1 MERRRKPEWSPS
13 SSPDD
18 ETRSDTV
25 IVEQKRTRPRL
36 ALEFYKKLRRGH
48 TNDTIFAIVSLF
60 FGLLVLA
67 LMVGIIFELWRQS
80 ATARSEFG
88 WSFLWSAAYDP
99 PDGEYG
105 ALVFIYGTLVTAFV
119 AILVAGPVGVGI
131 AAYLVEIAPARV
143 NRIVGF
149 VVELLAAIPSI
160 VYGLWGFFALAP
172 FLREYVVPPL
182 QGVLGWL
189 PIFSGSF
196 FGATVFTAS
205 IVLSI
210 MILPTVAAVSR
221 DVLGAVPRD
230 QREAMLALG
239 ATRWEMF
246 RKAVLPYAGSGV
258 LGAIILGLGRAAG
271 ETMAVTF
278 IIGNSPQLFSSLFD
292 QGATLASIIAGQFP
306 EAGGILLSVLIELG
320 LVLFVITILINV
332 SARLIVA
339 LLNRGPRGGM
349 RA

>member
-1 MERRRKPEWSPS
+1 MLS
-13 SSPDD
+13 SLK
-18 ETRSDTV
+18 
-25 IVEQKRTRPRL
+25 Q
-36 ALEFYKKLRRGH
+36 LRRGH
-48 TNDTIFAIVSLF
+48 TNDTIFAIVALL
-60 FGLLVLA
+60 FGLSILVL
-67 LMVGIIFELWRQS
+67 MGGIILELWSQS
-80 ATARSEFG
+80 LTARDEFG
-88 WSFLWSAAYDP
+88 WSFLWSDAWDP
-99 PDGEYG
+99 SSSEYG
-105 ALVFIYGTLVTAFV
+105 ALVFIYGTLWTAFI
-119 AILVAGPVGVGI
+119 AILLAGPIGIGI
-131 AAYLVEIAPARV
+131 AAYLVEIAPMRV

-149 VVELLAAIPSI
+149 IVELLAAIPSI

-182 QGVLGWL
+182 QAVFGWL
-189 PIFSGSF
+189 PLFSGPF
-196 FGATVFTAS
+196 FGPTVFTAG

-221 DVLGAVPRD
+221 DVVRAVPRD

-246 RKAVLPYAGSGV
+246 RRAVLPYAASGV

-320 LVLFVITILINV
+320 LVLFIITILINV
-332 SARLIVA
+332 SARLMVA
-339 LLNRGPRGGM
+339 LLSKRPRGGV

>member
-1 MERRRKPEWSPS
+1 MFKRLR
-13 SSPDD
+13 
-18 ETRSDTV
+18 TGHTSDTV
-25 IVEQKRTRPRL
+25 
-36 ALEFYKKLRRGH
+36 
-48 TNDTIFAIVSLF
+48 FAAVALF
-60 FGLLVLA
+60 FGLSILA
-67 LMVGIIFELWRQS
+67 LMVGIVYQLWLQS
-80 ATARSEFG
+80 ATAREEFG
-88 WSFLWSAAYDP
+88 LGFLWSAAYRP
-99 PDGEYG
+99 AESEYG
-105 ALVFIYGTLVTAFV
+105 ALPFIYGTLVTAFI
-119 AILVAGPVGVGI
+119 AILLAGPVGVGI
-131 AAYLVEIAPARV
+131 AAFLVEIAPARV

-182 QGVLGWL
+182 QGVLGWTPL
-189 PIFSGSF
+189 FSGTF
-196 FGATVFTAS
+196 FGPTVFTAS
-205 IVLSI
+205 IVLAI

-221 DVLGAVPRD
+221 DVIRAVPRD

-246 RKAVLPYAGSGV
+246 RMAVLPYAASGV

-278 IIGNSPQLFSSLFD
+278 IIGNSAQIFTSLFD

-306 EAGGILLSVLIELG
+306 EAGGVLLSVLIELG

-332 SARLIVA
+332 SARLVVA
-339 LLNRGPRGGM
+339 LVSKSPRGGV